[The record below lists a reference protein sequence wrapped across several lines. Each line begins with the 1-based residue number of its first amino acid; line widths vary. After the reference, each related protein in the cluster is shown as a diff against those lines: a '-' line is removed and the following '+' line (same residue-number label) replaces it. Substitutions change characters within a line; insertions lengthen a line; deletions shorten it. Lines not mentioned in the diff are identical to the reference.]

1 MKIAI
6 PKTIRDCSPKQLA
19 KWLLLTSEGVEL
31 ETLMDKLEFRVE
43 VVSIFSGEAKD
54 QLRLASYKDINL
66 IFAKCIELLATYE
79 QEDPSEVIEIDGQ
92 RFEFDKNIFN
102 FNTGQAIDM
111 KLIPDVYQNPT
122 EVLAILYVEEGMVY
136 NQLDDRKRVINPS
149 EKRVKIFDEEF
160 PGDEFLN
167 VFGFFLRSYNSL
179 NRAMYI
185 LKMAQT
191 EIMMEETIQDL
202 QQEVNDR
209 NGSNGRR
216 TFFSWL
222 RR

>member
-1 MKIAI
+1 MNIHI
-6 PKTIRDCSPKQLA
+6 PKSIRDCSPRQLA

-31 ETLMDKLEFRVE
+31 ETLMDKLQFRLE

-54 QLRLASYKDINL
+54 QLRLCSTQDINKV
-66 IFAKCIELLATYE
+66 FARCIELLASYE
-79 QEDPSEVIEIDGQ
+79 QAEPNEVIEIDGK
-92 RFEFDKNIFN
+92 RFCFDKDIFA
-102 FNTGQAIDM
+102 FNTGQTIDL

-122 EVLAILYVEEGMVY
+122 EVLAIIYVEEGMKY
-136 NQLDDRKRVINPS
+136 NQLDDRQRVMNPAS
-149 EKRVKIFDEEF
+149 VRMKLFDEEF

-167 VFGFFLRSYNSL
+167 VFGFFLRSYTDL
-179 NRAMYI
+179 NRAIYI
-185 LKMAQT
+185 LNMART
-191 EIMMEETIQDL
+191 EMEMDQTIQEL
-202 QQEVNDR
+202 QQELKTR

>member
-1 MKIAI
+1 MEIAI
-6 PKTIRDCSPKQLA
+6 PRTIRDCSPKQLA

-31 ETLMDKLEFRVE
+31 ETLMDKLEFRLE
-43 VVSIFSGEAKD
+43 VVSIFSGESKD

-66 IFAKCIELLATYE
+66 IFSKCIELLATYE
-79 QEDPSEVIEIDGQ
+79 QNEPSEVIEIDGN

-136 NQLDDRKRVINPS
+136 NQLDDRKRVMNPS
-149 EKRVKIFDEEF
+149 EKRMKIFDEEF

-167 VFGFFLRSYNSL
+167 VFGFFLRSWENLS
-179 NRAMYI
+179 RAMYI

-191 EIMMEETIQDL
+191 EIMMEETIKDL
-202 QQEVNDR
+202 QHEVNDR